1 MAGVRGG
8 QLQRLDADAPLEQVV
23 GALLQDGAVIVHDL
37 LRPDLVDA
45 INMEVQPFVDAAD
58 PDMRHLNPGV
68 QVFHAQTRHVSGL
81 AGKSRTFAT
90 EVMVHPLLM
99 DLCDTILGPS
109 CARYQL
115 NLAHLLERLPGAKT
129 QFWHQ
134 DQIVWNLVPEP
145 KPELQLASVIA
156 LVDFTADNGATR
168 VFLGSHRWEPGRYPS
183 DDEAVV
189 AEMPAGSAIV
199 YLGSTFHGGGA
210 HSGTDPRRGVHL
222 SYTLGW
228 LRTEENNYLAVPPDV
243 ACQLPQQCQEVL
255 GYAVHDAIK
264 RGGGYLG
271 MLDLRD
277 PVELLQEGWP
287 TNIASDREHTN
298 GVESRSSP

>member
-1 MAGVRGG
+1 MTAFKGDDMSPVRGG
-8 QLQRLDADAPLEQVV
+8 QLQRFDAEVSSTVILDALR
-23 GALLQDGAVIVHDL
+23 QDGAVVVHDL
-37 LRPDLVDA
+37 LSRDIVRA
-45 INMEVQPFVDAAD
+45 INTEVQPFVDSAD

-68 QVFHAQTRHVSGL
+68 QFFHAQTRHVSGL
-81 AGKSRTFAT
+81 AGKSPTFAT
-90 EVMVHPLLM
+90 EVMIHPLLLA
-99 DLCDTILGPS
+99 LCDAILGPS

-115 NLAHLLERLPGAKT
+115 NLAHLLERLPGAED

-134 DQIVWNLVPEP
+134 DEIVWNLVPEP
-145 KPELQLASVIA
+145 KPQLQLASVVA
-156 LVDFTADNGATR
+156 LCDFTADNGATR
-168 VFLGSHRWEPGRYPS
+168 VFPGSHRWEAGRYPVN
-183 DDEAVV
+183 DEAVI

-210 HSGTDPRRGVHL
+210 HSGSQPRRGVHL

-243 ACQLPQQCQEVL
+243 ACGLPRRCQEVL
-255 GYAVHDAIK
+255 GYAVHDAID

-277 PVELLQEGWP
+277 PIELFEEGWP
-287 TNIASDREHTN
+287 GDSS
-298 GVESRSSP
+298 GVGGRP

>member
-1 MAGVRGG
+1 MHGG
-8 QLQRLDADAPLEQVV
+8 RIQAVDVCAPVAEVV
-23 GALLQDGAVIVHDL
+23 EALSDDGAVIIQDL
-37 LRPDLVDA
+37 LSPSVVDA
-45 INMEVQPFVDAAD
+45 INAEVQPFVDAAD

-68 QVFHAQTRHVSGL
+68 QIFHAQTRHVSGL
-81 AGKSRTFAT
+81 AGKSPTFAT
-90 EVMVHPLLM
+90 EVLVHPLLM
-99 DLCDTILGPS
+99 ALCDTILGPS

-115 NLAHLLERLPGAKT
+115 NLAHLLERLPGARQ

-134 DQIVWNLVPEP
+134 DELVWNLVPEP
-145 KPELQLASVIA
+145 KPELQLATVIA

-168 VFLGSHRWEPGRYPS
+168 VFPGSHRWEAGRYPT

-210 HSGTDPRRGVHL
+210 HSGTEPRRGVHL

-243 ACQLPQQCQEVL
+243 AAHLPRECQEVL
-255 GYAVHDAIK
+255 GYAVHDAIE

-271 MLDLRD
+271 MLDMRD
-277 PVELLQEGWP
+277 PVELLQEGR
-287 TNIASDREHTN
+287 IGSA
-298 GVESRSSP
+298 

>member
-1 MAGVRGG
+1 MSPLRDR
-8 QLQRLDADAPLEQVV
+8 QLQWVEADAPAGQVV

-37 LRPDLVDA
+37 LSRDVVGA
-45 INMEVQPFVDAAD
+45 INAEVQPFVDRAD

-68 QVFHAQTRHVSGL
+68 QIFHAQTRHVSGL
-81 AGKSRTFAT
+81 AGKSPTFAT

-99 DLCDTILGPS
+99 ALCDAILGPS

-115 NLAHLLERLPGAKT
+115 NLAHLLERLPGAAD

-134 DQIVWNLVPEP
+134 DEIVWNLVPEP

-168 VFLGSHRWEPGRYPS
+168 VFPGSHLWEAGRYPAN
-183 DDEAVV
+183 DEAVI
-189 AEMPAGSAIV
+189 AGMPAGSAIV

-210 HSGTDPRRGVHL
+210 HSGLEPRRGVHL

-228 LRTEENNYLAVPPDV
+228 LRTEENNYLAVPPEL
-243 ACQLPQQCQEVL
+243 ACRLPRECQEVL
-255 GYAVHDAIK
+255 GYAVHDAIE

-277 PVELLQEGWP
+277 PVELFQEGWP
-287 TNIASDREHTN
+287 SVAAGGD
-298 GVESRSSP
+298 

>member
-1 MAGVRGG
+1 VTDCGAVEGEAMSTVRHG
-8 QLQRLDADAPLEQVV
+8 QLQEVEADAPVEQV
-23 GALLQDGAVIVHDL
+23 GAALLADGAVIVHNL
-37 LRPDLVDA
+37 LSPDVVRA
-45 INMEVQPFVDAAD
+45 INTEVQPFVERAD

-68 QVFHAQTRHVSGL
+68 QLFHAQTRHVSGL

-99 DLCDTILGPS
+99 ALCDTILGPS

-115 NLAHLLERLPGAKT
+115 NLAHLLERLPGAGE
-129 QFWHQ
+129 QFWHR
-134 DQIVWNLVPEP
+134 DEIVWNLVPEP

-156 LVDFTADNGATR
+156 LVDFRADNGATR
-168 VFLGSHRWEPGRYPS
+168 VFPGSHRWEAGRYPTN
-183 DDEAVV
+183 DEAVA

-210 HSGTDPRRGVHL
+210 HRASEPRRGVHL

-228 LRTEENNYLAVPPDV
+228 LRTEENNYLAVPPAL
-243 ACQLPQQCQEVL
+243 ACGLPRQCQEVL
-255 GYAVHDAIK
+255 GYAVHDAIEL
-264 RGGGYLG
+264 GGGYLG

-277 PVELLQEGWP
+277 PIEMLQEGWP
-287 TNIASDREHTN
+287 
-298 GVESRSSP
+298 ESGSGS

>member
-1 MAGVRGG
+1 MSRTRDSRIQHVA
-8 QLQRLDADAPLEQVV
+8 ADAPAAHVV
-23 GALLQDGAVIVHDL
+23 DALAQDGAVIVDNL
-37 LRPDLVDA
+37 VARDIVDA
-45 INMEVQPFVDAAD
+45 INAEVQPFVDRAD

-81 AGKSRTFAT
+81 AAKSPTFAT
-90 EVMVHPLLM
+90 EVMIHPLLM
-99 DLCDTILGPS
+99 ALCDIVLGPS

-115 NLAHLLERLPGAKT
+115 NLAHLLERLPGAAP

-134 DQIVWNLVPEP
+134 DEIVWNLVPEP
-145 KPELQLASVIA
+145 KPQLQVASVIA

-168 VFLGSHRWEPGRYPS
+168 VFPGSHQWEAGRYPR

-210 HSGTDPRRGVHL
+210 HSGTEPRRGVHL

-228 LRTEENNYLAVPPDV
+228 LRTEENNYLAVPPDI
-243 ACQLPQQCQEVL
+243 ACHLPRQCQEVL
-255 GYAVHDAIK
+255 GYAVHDAIE

-277 PVELLQEGWP
+277 PIELFQEGWP
-287 TNIASDREHTN
+287 NTTDRH
-298 GVESRSSP
+298 

>member
-1 MAGVRGG
+1 MSRVGGG
-8 QLQRLDADAPLEQVV
+8 QLQCVEADAPAEEVAD
-23 GALLQDGAVIVHDL
+23 ALLQDGAVVIHE
-37 LRPDLVDA
+37 LVPPRVVSA
-45 INMEVQPFVDAAD
+45 INAEVQPFVDRAD

-90 EVMVHPLLM
+90 EVMIHPLLM
-99 DLCDTILGPS
+99 ALCDTVLAPS

-115 NLAHLLERLPGAKT
+115 NLAHLLERLPGAGD

-134 DQIVWNLVPEP
+134 DEIVWNLVPEP

-156 LVDFTADNGATR
+156 LVDFTAENGATR
-168 VFLGSHRWEPGRYPS
+168 VFPGSHRWDAGRYPR
-183 DDEAVV
+183 DDEAVA

-210 HSGTDPRRGVHL
+210 HAGSKPRRGVHL

-228 LRTEENNYLAVPPDV
+228 LRTEENNYLAVPPEL
-243 ACQLPQQCQEVL
+243 ACRLPRQCQEVL
-255 GYAVHDAIK
+255 GYAVHDAIAQ
-264 RGGGYLG
+264 GGGYLG

-277 PVELLQEGWP
+277 PIELLGEGSLP
-287 TNIASDREHTN
+287 TVPGATPQS
-298 GVESRSSP
+298 

>member
-1 MAGVRGG
+1 MH
-8 QLQRLDADAPLEQVV
+8 
-23 GALLQDGAVIVHDL
+23 DGAVIVHDL
-37 LRPDLVDA
+37 LSRDVVRA
-45 INMEVQPFVDAAD
+45 INAEVQPFVEAAD
-58 PDMRHLNPGV
+58 PDMRHLNPVV
-68 QVFHAQTRHVSGL
+68 QIFHAQTRHVSGL
-81 AGKSRTFAT
+81 AGKSPTFAT
-90 EVMVHPLLM
+90 EVMIHPLLM
-99 DLCDTILGPS
+99 ALCDTILGPS

-115 NLAHLLERLPGAKT
+115 NLAHLLERLPGAAE

-134 DQIVWNLVPEP
+134 DEIVWNLVPEP

-168 VFLGSHRWEPGRYPS
+168 VFPGSHHWEPGRYPTN
-183 DDEAVV
+183 DEAVA

-210 HSGTDPRRGVHL
+210 NSASAPRRGVHL

-228 LRTEENNYLAVPPDV
+228 LRTEENNYLAVPPEV
-243 ACQLPQQCQEVL
+243 ACGLPRQCQEVL
-255 GYAVHDAIK
+255 GYAVHDAIE

-277 PVELLQEGWP
+277 PIELFREGWP
-287 TNIASDREHTN
+287 RATGND
-298 GVESRSSP
+298 

>member
-1 MAGVRGG
+1 MTDARHHHV
-8 QLQRLDADAPLEQVV
+8 QRIEASAPAEEVV
-23 GALLQDGAVIVHDL
+23 AALVEDGAVIVLNL
-37 LRPDLVDA
+37 LSPDVVAA
-45 INMEVQPFVDAAD
+45 INDDVQPFVDAAD
-58 PDMRHLNPGV
+58 PDMRHLNAGV
-68 QVFHAQTRHVSGL
+68 QIFHAQTRHVSGL
-81 AGKSRTFAT
+81 AGKSPTFAT
-90 EVMVHPLLM
+90 EVMVHPLL
-99 DLCDTILGPS
+99 LAVCDAILGPS

-115 NLAHLLERLPGAKT
+115 NLAHLLERLPGAGD
-129 QFWHQ
+129 QYWHQ
-134 DQIVWNLVPEP
+134 DEIVWNLVPEP

-168 VFLGSHRWEPGRYPS
+168 VFPGSHRWEPGRYPTHS
-183 DDEAVV
+183 EAAV

-210 HSGTDPRRGVHL
+210 HIGTQPRRGVHL

-243 ACQLPQQCQEVL
+243 ASRLPKLCQEVL
-255 GYAVHDAIK
+255 GYAVHDAME

-277 PVELLQEGWP
+277 PIGLFQEGWP
-287 TNIASDREHTN
+287 GDEKGSG
-298 GVESRSSP
+298 GVSR

>member
-8 QLQRLDADAPLEQVV
+8 QLQRVAADAPSAEVV
-23 GALLQDGAVIVHDL
+23 GALVQDGAVIVDEL
-37 LRPDLVDA
+37 LRPDVVDA
-45 INMEVQPFVDAAD
+45 INTEVQPFVDAAD

-90 EVMVHPLLM
+90 DVMIHPLLM
-99 DLCDTILGPS
+99 NLCDVILGPS

-115 NLAHLLERLPGAKT
+115 NLAHLLERLPGANT

-134 DQIVWNLVPEP
+134 DEIVWNLVPEP

-168 VFLGSHRWEPGRYPS
+168 VFPGSHRWEPGRYPS
-183 DDEAVV
+183 NEEAVV

-210 HSGTDPRRGVHL
+210 HSGSEPRRGVHL

-243 ACQLPQQCQEVL
+243 ACELPRQCQEVL
-255 GYAVHDAIK
+255 GYAVHDAIE

-287 TNIASDREHTN
+287 TNIAAGADPTSSSHT
-298 GVESRSSP
+298 RSLT